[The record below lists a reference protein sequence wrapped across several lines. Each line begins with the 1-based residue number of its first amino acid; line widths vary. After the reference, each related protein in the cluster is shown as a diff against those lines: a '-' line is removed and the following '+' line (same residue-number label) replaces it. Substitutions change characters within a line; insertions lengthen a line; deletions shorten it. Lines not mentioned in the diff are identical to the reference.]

1 MNDSLENGQASH
13 RTQPENLDENQRRLN
28 QLIRSI
34 AKEVAYEIIYE
45 HLEEY
50 EHKPM
55 KPDDLD
61 VQLCEGSKE

>member
-1 MNDSLENGQASH
+1 MNDSPENGQASH
-13 RTQPENLDENQRRLN
+13 RTQPENLDENQKRLN

-50 EHKPM
+50 EHKQK
-55 KPDDLD
+55 KPDDFE
-61 VQLCEGSKE
+61 VQLCEDEST